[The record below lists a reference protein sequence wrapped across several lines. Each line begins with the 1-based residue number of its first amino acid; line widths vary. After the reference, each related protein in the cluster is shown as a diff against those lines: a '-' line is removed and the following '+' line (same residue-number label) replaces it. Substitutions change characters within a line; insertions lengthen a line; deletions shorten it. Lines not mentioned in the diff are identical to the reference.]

1 MNTLL
6 ALLVVVLA
14 GCTHPPQL
22 TTSLDVQKQSGDLIV
37 VKLKVANLEDHATV
51 PLNVELTGQAEK
63 NGHWDKSRS
72 LLHPAAFVLNAKEQ
86 RDITK
91 FWRIQAD
98 AVRTTL
104 IVKEQERGNLL
115 KTEKAE
121 KGFSGQGQQPTSQ
134 R

>member
-1 MNTLL
+1 MKIPL
-6 ALLVVVLA
+6 ALLAITLV

-22 TTSLDVQKQSGDLIV
+22 ATSLDVQKQSGDLIV
-37 VKLKVANLEDHATV
+37 VKLKVVNLENHATV

-63 NGHWDKSRS
+63 NGRWDKASS

-121 KGFSGQGQQPTSQ
+121 KGFTSQ